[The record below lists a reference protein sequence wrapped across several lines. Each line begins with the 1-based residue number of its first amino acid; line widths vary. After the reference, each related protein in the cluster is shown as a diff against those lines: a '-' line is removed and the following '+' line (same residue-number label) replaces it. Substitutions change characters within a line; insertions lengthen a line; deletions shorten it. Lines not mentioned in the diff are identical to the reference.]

1 MSTFPLLPLLKLCSS
16 AVDDVVHFTKRI
28 ITITQYQALNN
39 SRLKQEE
46 TLMFCSPFRRRRRRE
61 EEVEERQLTREE
73 AWHLYLAKLEEEANY
88 FSVSEREEE
97 PDICTCHTCIVRY
110 YYCRDNS
117 GFTNWNCGNREY
129 YYSNSRTVNC
139 YTPHGDQI
147 S

>member
-16 AVDDVVHFTKRI
+16 AVDEVVHFTKRI

-97 PDICTCHTCIVRY
+97 PDICTCHTCIV
-110 YYCRDNS
+110 S
-117 GFTNWNCGNREY
+117 NRW
-129 YYSNSRTVNC
+129 SSQPASSRS
-139 YTPHGDQI
+139 P